1 MEACRD
7 LCLTAPYRCHSFDY
21 GDTGERVCRLS
32 HHTSTTLTQI
42 QVKYDQ
48 RTVKNGV
55 TARYKMWTRISL
67 VSGCGIFWTF
77 QPRVVRCWRRSPVKG
92 CVMCGTFLPIAVELL
107 SRSKY
112 EINCPSQT
120 PNFFK
125 KAFSERRSSSHWWAL
140 SASAANITE
149 RSFLRSKLSHFAN
162 F

>member
-67 VSGCGIFWTF
+67 VSGCGIF
-77 QPRVVRCWRRSPVKG
+77 
-92 CVMCGTFLPIAVELL
+92 
-107 SRSKY
+107 
-112 EINCPSQT
+112 
-120 PNFFK
+120 
-125 KAFSERRSSSHWWAL
+125 
-140 SASAANITE
+140 
-149 RSFLRSKLSHFAN
+149 
-162 F
+162 